1 MIGRRRTFF
10 NGKKCFIIHWKNQQ
24 IVLCQILEIWLLPP
38 PKKTVLYRQ
47 RLSTASPVPVWE
59 SEAERVLHS
68 SAHFQ
73 SVNEISEYYPT
84 AHISPTWPEVS
95 SWIQFPGRTSFQ
107 KAWRAVVA
115 TVVVLVKR
123 QNVLFSANNWTITSR
138 WIFFVPFFI
147 FYLCSFSFVS
157 HFFLIHLFHWCI
169 SAHKILQCDFSFLI
183 LQSVSITARPCAA
196 DTSNNHRWKPDPPC
210 LYLAQ

>member
-1 MIGRRRTFF
+1 MEKPANCTLSNLRNMAF
-10 NGKKCFIIHWKNQQ
+10 
-24 IVLCQILEIWLLPP
+24 VPP
-38 PKKTVLYRQ
+38 PQKNVLYRQ
-47 RLSTASPVPVWE
+47 RLSTASLLSVWE

-84 AHISPTWPEVS
+84 AHISPTWPWGFQLDPVS
-95 SWIQFPGRTSFQ
+95 RQDFLPEGLTSSCCYGCCPRHKTKCPFLSQ
-107 KAWRAVVA
+107 WLDNNEQVDF
-115 TVVVLVKR
+115 
-123 QNVLFSANNWTITSR
+123 FS
-138 WIFFVPFFI
+138 PFFI
-147 FYLCSFSFVS
+147 FFISAASLLWKS
-157 HFFLIHLFHWCI
+157 FFLIHLFNWCI
-169 SAHKILQCDFSFLI
+169 SAHKILQRDFSFLI